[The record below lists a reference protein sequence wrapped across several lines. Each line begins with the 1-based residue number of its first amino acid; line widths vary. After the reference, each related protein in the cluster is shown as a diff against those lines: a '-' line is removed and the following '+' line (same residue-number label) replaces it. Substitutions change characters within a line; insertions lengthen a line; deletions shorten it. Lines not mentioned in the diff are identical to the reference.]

1 MGNAV
6 PVGHVLLLSILIIS
20 CANQI
25 GAAFP
30 EGDDEPKT
38 ELAPAVV
45 LPPQEVARGRG
56 GDD

>member
-30 EGDDEPKT
+30 KGDN
-38 ELAPAVV
+38 
-45 LPPQEVARGRG
+45 EVEEHEVEEEV
-56 GDD
+56 D